1 MKLMLTIIASA
12 CLLLASCATNNPG
25 PNSSNNN
32 SGIST
37 YGNDPDNPNVSSR
50 AASSQEFP
58 QENQF

>member
-1 MKLMLTIIASA
+1 MKSTLVIIISA
-12 CLLLASCATNNPG
+12 CLMLASCATNNSG
-25 PNSSNNN
+25 SSNSNN